1 MSKKISE
8 TVASAEMI
16 GQNIKAIRCLRKMTQ
31 KKLAILIEEK
41 GLKCTN
47 ITLCNYER
55 GNRLPSIEV
64 ISAIAEILGCD
75 VSDIVGRMPMKGKPT
90 QADVR
95 ALERTLKFVKD
106 FVMNDISEETD

>member
-16 GQNIKAIRCLRKMTQ
+16 GQNIKAIRGLRKMTQ
-31 KKLAILIEEK
+31 KKLAVLIEEK
-41 GLKCTN
+41 GLKCPN

-75 VSDIVGRMPMKGKPT
+75 ISDIVGQMPIKGKPT
-90 QADVR
+90 QDDVKS
-95 ALERTLKFVKD
+95 LERTLKFVKTLVRSNAD
-106 FVMNDISEETD
+106 Q